1 MMTDAPSVVGSDAHA
16 HSHAAPTLYFPEVS
30 VTPPARREPL
40 SDAAIT
46 LLSSLGSRDFDLLS
60 RTVELVVQSQAYSS
74 ARLAVALR
82 LEPPMA
88 AQLTS
93 ALVVLG
99 VIADGEPDDPRLVL
113 IDVANLAGLL
123 GDIRALR
130 RDAVGS
136 GARIGVAQ
144 IGQPGMARVA

>member
-1 MMTDAPSVVGSDAHA
+1 MTDAPSVVGPDAHA
-16 HSHAAPTLYFPEVS
+16 HSHAARSLYFPEVA
-30 VTPPARREPL
+30 VAPVAKREPL
-40 SDAAIT
+40 SDAAIA

-82 LEPPMA
+82 VEAAMA
-88 AQLTS
+88 AQLTG

-113 IDVANLAGLL
+113 IDVSNLAGLL

-136 GARIGVAQ
+136 GARIGVAS
-144 IGQPGMARVA
+144 IARPGMARVA